1 MAFIIDKDGNYIPV
15 LGETSGGGGGTVNLW
30 TASFEEFFSNA
41 TLESDT
47 DNNTYK
53 DYVSD
58 LSTLLP
64 NDGAQYEVLFLLA
77 CSGGNI
83 VVFSDVVGGLGGYV
97 GNTDQRDQLIIP
109 VGAERKVTLRVYSA
123 STGVYFNSSAYR
135 KIG

>member
-1 MAFIIDKDGNYIPV
+1 MSLNFNSFNIGGSN
-15 LGETSGGGGGTVNLW
+15 SGGGGTVNLW
-30 TASFEEFFSNA
+30 TASLKEFYSNA

-77 CSGGNI
+77 CSDGNI
-83 VVFSDVVGGLGGYV
+83 IVNSDLVDALGGYTGHSV
-97 GNTDQRDQLIIP
+97 GQRDQLLVP
-109 VGAERKVTLRVYSA
+109 VGAGRTVTLRVHRT
-123 STGVYFNSSAYR
+123 STGVYMNSSAYR